1 MPASRRNKLVPVL
14 PALGLAATAVGAVA
28 LAAPTSETA
37 QLATH
42 STSDDGDRPT
52 ALPGGHPAG
61 PGAEPGDDDQQ
72 PPAGKSAGKHHHRV
86 PLHRPRHAPTTT
98 TTAAPIGGQP
108 TTTTAA
114 PTTTTA
120 VPTTT
125 TAAPTTTTAAPTTT
139 TTVPPASPMTVN
151 EKFTQLVNGQPMLVQ
166 LTVDNTASAAQS
178 ITMTVD
184 IKGST
189 LGHYPNVN
197 NDSTQTNPPNWSCSP
212 NEVHSPGADNVFTC
226 TATIPAS
233 TSNVVMATTG
243 SNIAAAAKGTT
254 VTVTSTITADTP
266 AGPPFPAPST
276 LTGTVA

>member
-1 MPASRRNKLVPVL
+1 LPASRRHSLAPVL

-28 LAAPTSETA
+28 HAALAAPTSETT

-42 STSDDGDRPT
+42 ATLDDDHPAGQAGDRP
-52 ALPGGHPAG
+52 AGQGGV
-61 PGAEPGDDDQQ
+61 PGDDDHR
-72 PPAGKSAGKHHHRV
+72 PPAGKSGGKHHHHRD
-86 PLHRPRHAPTTT
+86 PLHRPRRAPSTTT
-98 TTAAPIGGQP
+98 TTTRIGGQP
-108 TTTTAA
+108 TTTT
-114 PTTTTA
+114 TA
-120 VPTTT
+120 PTTT

-139 TTVPPASPMTVN
+139 PRAPAGSPLTLN
-151 EKFTQLVNGQPMLVQ
+151 EKFTQLVNGKPMLVQ
-166 LTVDNTASAAQS
+166 LTVDNTGSAAQS

-184 IKGST
+184 IKGSM
-189 LGHYPNVN
+189 LGHYLNVN
-197 NDSTQTNPPNWSCSP
+197 NDGTQTNPPNWSCSP
-212 NEVHSPGADNVFTC
+212 NEVQSPGPDNVFTC

-266 AGPPFPAPST
+266 AGPPFPAPSS